1 MVRLVPADDTT
12 VAKTADQAAS
22 IQNGE
27 NDRPIRVRRRKNGIC
42 PLVVIQRLFPGF
54 QPVDMTVVGTVKHIL
69 FFQGQVL
76 QKTVL
81 GIRRIVSDQPVFL
94 HHGRPLFILRDLIV
108 TEPDLGRRIQQQPQ
122 QQRNHVI

>member
-54 QPVDMTVVGTVKHIL
+54 QPVDIVDAHVNC
-69 FFQGQVL
+69 
-76 QKTVL
+76 
-81 GIRRIVSDQPVFL
+81 RRVS
-94 HHGRPLFILRDLIV
+94 
-108 TEPDLGRRIQQQPQ
+108 
-122 QQRNHVI
+122 QRH